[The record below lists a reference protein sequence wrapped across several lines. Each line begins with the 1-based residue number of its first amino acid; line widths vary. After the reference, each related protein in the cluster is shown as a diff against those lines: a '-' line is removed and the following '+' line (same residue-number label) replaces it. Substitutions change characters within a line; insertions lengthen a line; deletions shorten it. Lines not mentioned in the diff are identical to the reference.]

1 MLEVLLD
8 TFDTNKNLYHFEGM
22 GGTGFLSY
30 VEILV
35 LLGTVDGGRWTGQ
48 HHGLSRLGGG

>member
-35 LLGTVDGGRWTGQ
+35 LLGTVDGSAPWIKQAR
-48 HHGLSRLGGG
+48 RRMKRV